1 MQEVEHIITKFS
13 QGTTASAAD
22 MNSSHVHEWLELL
35 FIINGTSHY
44 MFNKQIFLAEPG
56 TAFIIDPWIPH
67 SVGYSK
73 DDNDLFHIWIYFSSQ
88 STAVANPIKVTTNG
102 DFSLRSPSLPL
113 PEEYVRVLT
122 RRWTFLQQME
132 KLDQATYESL
142 MLEPLNAILDE
153 IMFQSEWGN
162 AANEGNASNVDAVIE
177 NIKKYIE
184 TNNALDCTLEKL
196 EKLSGYNRF
205 YLSHRFKKY
214 TGTSIGAFINN
225 VRRKYTKAALARG
238 MRQKEIAAELGFSSP
253 SNFWNWLQ
261 RNKN

>member
-1 MQEVEHIITKFS
+1 MGGS
-13 QGTTASAAD
+13 C
-22 MNSSHVHEWLELL
+22 L
-35 FIINGTSHY
+35 TS
-44 MFNKQIFLAEPG
+44 
-56 TAFIIDPWIPH
+56 
-67 SVGYSK
+67 
-73 DDNDLFHIWIYFSSQ
+73 
-88 STAVANPIKVTTNG
+88 NG